1 MSDLNDLI
9 NETNLCDGINYLFT
23 TDRLGVKNS
32 AISFQNG
39 YLQMLGDIYFNYN
52 FTLITWVKLN
62 SPVTDSI
69 ITSFS
74 DESNSNRFNL
84 ALKKS
89 KLMLDYQCG
98 SNRASLFSLSNISTD
113 SWIHIALTFNLTN
126 ASLYLNGIYQNFANV
141 TPFKAVT
148 TTLNLIGKINL
159 TNTSTAN
166 FVMDELALYQGT
178 FSQSSINS
186 DYSFSHANPGNINYK
201 NISILF

>member
-52 FTLITWVKLN
+52 FTLITWVKIN

-74 DESNSNRFNL
+74 DVSNSNRFTL

-89 KLMLDYQCG
+89 KLMLDYQYG

-126 ASLYLNGIYQNFANV
+126 VSLYLNSIYQNFANV

-148 TTLNLIGKINL
+148 TTLNLIGKMNL
-159 TNTSTAN
+159 TDTSTAS
-166 FVMDELALYQGT
+166 FIMDELALYQRT
-178 FSQSSINS
+178 FSESSIKD
-186 DYSFSHANPGNINYK
+186 DYSFYNANPGNINYK
-201 NISILF
+201 NI

>member
-52 FTLITWVKLN
+52 FTLITWVKIN

-74 DESNSNRFNL
+74 DVSNSNRFTL

-89 KLMLDYQCG
+89 KLMLDYQYG

-126 ASLYLNGIYQNFANV
+126 VSLYLNSIYQNFANV

-148 TTLNLIGKINL
+148 TTLNLIGKMNL
-159 TNTSTAN
+159 TDTSTAS
-166 FVMDELALYQGT
+166 FIMDELALYQRT
-178 FSQSSINS
+178 FSESSIKD
-186 DYSFSHANPGNINYK
+186 DYSFYIANPGNINYK
-201 NISILF
+201 NI

>member
-52 FTLITWVKLN
+52 FTLITWVKIN

-74 DESNSNRFNL
+74 DVSNSNRFTL

-89 KLMLDYQCG
+89 KLMLDYQYG
-98 SNRASLFSLSNISTD
+98 SNRASLFSLSNISAD
-113 SWIHIALTFNLTN
+113 SWIHISLTFNLTN
-126 ASLYLNGIYQNFANV
+126 VSLYLNSIYQNFANV

-148 TTLNLIGKINL
+148 TTLNLIGKMNL
-159 TNTSTAN
+159 TDTSTAS
-166 FVMDELALYQGT
+166 FIMDELALYQRT
-178 FSQSSINS
+178 FSESSIKD
-186 DYSFSHANPGNINYK
+186 DYSFYNANPGNINYK
-201 NISILF
+201 NI

>member
-39 YLQMLGDIYFNYN
+39 YLQMLGDIYFSYN
-52 FTLITWVKLN
+52 FTLITWVKIN

-74 DESNSNRFNL
+74 DVSNSNRFTL

-89 KLMLDYQCG
+89 KLMLDYQYG

-126 ASLYLNGIYQNFANV
+126 VSLYLNSIYQNFANV

-148 TTLNLIGKINL
+148 TTLNLIGKMNL
-159 TNTSTAN
+159 TDTSTAS
-166 FVMDELALYQGT
+166 FIMDELALYQRT
-178 FSQSSINS
+178 FSESSIKD
-186 DYSFSHANPGNINYK
+186 DYSFYNANPGNINYK
-201 NISILF
+201 NI

>member
-23 TDRLGVKNS
+23 TDRLGVKHS

-52 FTLITWVKLN
+52 FTLITWVKIN

-74 DESNSNRFNL
+74 DVSNSNRFTL

-89 KLMLDYQCG
+89 KLMLDYQYG

-126 ASLYLNGIYQNFANV
+126 VSLYLNSIYQNFANV

-148 TTLNLIGKINL
+148 TTLNLIGKMNL
-159 TNTSTAN
+159 TDTSTAS
-166 FVMDELALYQGT
+166 FIMDELALYQRT
-178 FSQSSINS
+178 FSESSIKD
-186 DYSFSHANPGNINYK
+186 DYSFYNANPGNINYK
-201 NISILF
+201 NI

>member
-39 YLQMLGDIYFNYN
+39 YLQMLGGIYFNYN
-52 FTLITWVKLN
+52 FTLITWVKIN

-74 DESNSNRFNL
+74 DVSNSNRFTL

-89 KLMLDYQCG
+89 KLMLDYQYG

-126 ASLYLNGIYQNFANV
+126 VSLYLNSIYQNFANV

-148 TTLNLIGKINL
+148 TTLNLIGKMNL
-159 TNTSTAN
+159 TDTSTAS
-166 FVMDELALYQGT
+166 FIMDELALYQRT
-178 FSQSSINS
+178 FSESSIKD
-186 DYSFSHANPGNINYK
+186 DYSFYNANPGNINYK
-201 NISILF
+201 NI

>member
-23 TDRLGVKNS
+23 TDRLGVKHS

-52 FTLITWVKLN
+52 FTLITWVKIN

-74 DESNSNRFNL
+74 DVSNSNRFTL

-89 KLMLDYQCG
+89 KLMLDYQYG
-98 SNRASLFSLSNISTD
+98 SNRTSLFSLSNISTD

-126 ASLYLNGIYQNFANV
+126 VSLHLNGIYQNFANV

-148 TTLNLIGKINL
+148 TTLNLIGKMNL
-159 TNTSTAN
+159 TDTSTAS
-166 FVMDELALYQGT
+166 FIMDELALYQET
-178 FSQSSINS
+178 FSESSIKA
-186 DYSFSHANPGNINYK
+186 DYSFYIANPGNINYK
-201 NISILF
+201 NI

>member
-39 YLQMLGDIYFNYN
+39 YLQMLGDIYFNYD
-52 FTLITWVKLN
+52 FTLITWIKLN

-74 DESNSNRFNL
+74 DVSNSNRFTL

-89 KLMLDYQCG
+89 KLMLDYQYG

-148 TTLNLIGKINL
+148 TTLNLIGKMNL
-159 TNTSTAN
+159 TNTSAAN

-178 FSQSSINS
+178 FSQSSINA
-186 DYSFSHANPGNINYK
+186 DFSFSHANPGNLNYK
-201 NISILF
+201 NISIIF